1 MRKGRSYESSI
12 RAEAKLFD
20 EPLSLIT
27 LLNVVSQSWNIQM
40 NFGILGNSLLFSP
53 MASGCPK
60 IQEPGSTSARTIGCT
75 VSTNAITFLLGLCS
89 V

>member
-27 LLNVVSQSWNIQM
+27 LLNVVSQSWNVQM
-40 NFGILGNSLLFSP
+40 NFGILKGKCIFAYCHKLWQHQLS
-53 MASGCPK
+53 
-60 IQEPGSTSARTIGCT
+60 
-75 VSTNAITFLLGLCS
+75 
-89 V
+89 